1 MSKPDLETFRKIC
14 EAKAGNVS
22 NIAKS
27 FDVNRRTIY
36 NWMKNLKWKMAYDDV
51 KESLLDFVESQQMLL
66 IRGLMKKDDDGNF
79 IGWIERPSESMI
91 QWYEKT
97 RGKHRGLSEKV
108 EMEISDKADVPIKKW
123 LEESRKQRAEKKKI
137 KNKNN

>member
-1 MSKPDLETFRKIC
+1 MAKPSLSTFKKIC

-27 FDVNRRTIY
+27 FDVERATIY
-36 NWMKNLKWKMAYDDV
+36 NWMKNPKWKMAYDDV

-108 EMEISDKADVPIKKW
+108 EMEISEKADVPIKKW
-123 LEESRKQRAEKKKI
+123 LEESRKQRAA
-137 KNKNN
+137 KNKGKK

>member
-1 MSKPDLETFRKIC
+1 MAKPSLETFTKIC

-27 FDVNRRTIY
+27 FNVDRKTIY
-36 NWMKNLKWKMAYDDV
+36 RWMENAKWKKAYDDV

-79 IGWIERPSESMI
+79 AGWIERPSESMI

-108 EMEISDKADVPIKKW
+108 EMEISEKADVPIKKW
-123 LEESRKQRAEKKKI
+123 LEESRKQRAAKKKD
-137 KNKNN
+137 KK